1 MIHNGTADR
10 PRSLKSL
17 GIVVLTALLSAGG
30 GALITTRMAPLQPVV
45 EAPAVASPEI
55 ETVTGLGRLEPQ
67 GEVIRL
73 SIPSAAESNRVEQL
87 LVEEGSWVKKGET
100 IAILDSRDRLRALLN
115 EAEEQ
120 VRVAR
125 ANLNR
130 IKAGAQQGA
139 IEAQRAAI
147 ARIQADRRTQL
158 AAREAAIARLQ
169 AELNNAK
176 VEYNRYQSLYDEGA
190 ISASN
195 RDSKRLTF
203 DRLQWQLQEAIAER
217 DRVGAS
223 QQEQLREA
231 RATLDR
237 IAEVRP
243 VDVEVANAEL
253 QAALAAVERAR
264 ADLERAY
271 VRSPQAG
278 QILEIHTRPG
288 EISSSSEGIAEI
300 GQTREM
306 YAIVEI
312 YESDISKIK
321 PGQPATITSDAL
333 TAELHGT
340 VQQIGL
346 QVLRQD
352 VINTDPAANTDA
364 RVIEVRVKLDETSS
378 EKVLGLTN
386 LQVTVAIELQSPV
399 TSHQSP
405 VTSHQFGEQG
415 GEG

>member
-1 MIHNGTADR
+1 MVHNGTVDP
-10 PRSLKSL
+10 PRSFKSL

-30 GALITTRMAPLQPVV
+30 GAFVTSRMALFQPVI
-45 EAPAVASPEI
+45 EAPAVALPEI
-55 ETVTGLGRLEPQ
+55 ETVTGLGRLEPR

-73 SIPSAAESNRVEQL
+73 SSPSSAESNRVEQL
-87 LVEEGSWVKKGET
+87 LVEEGSWVQKGGT
-100 IAILDSRDRLRALLN
+100 IAILDSRDRLQALFN

-139 IEAQRAAI
+139 IEAQRATI
-147 ARIQADRRTQL
+147 SRIQADRRTQL

-169 AELNNAK
+169 VELNNAK
-176 VEYNRYQSLYDEGA
+176 VENDRYQSLYDEGA

-203 DRLQWQLQEAIAER
+203 DRLQWQLQEAKAER
-217 DRVGAS
+217 DRVRSS

-243 VDVEVANAEL
+243 VDVEVATAEL
-253 QAALAAVERAR
+253 NAAIAAVGRAR
-264 ADLERAY
+264 ADLDRAY
-271 VRSPQAG
+271 VRSPQVG
-278 QILEIHTRPG
+278 QILKIHTRPG
-288 EISSSSEGIAEI
+288 EIIASQGIAEI

-306 YAIVEI
+306 YAIAEI
-312 YESDISKIK
+312 YESDIRKIGT
-321 PGQPATITSDAL
+321 GQLANVTSNAFPE
-333 TAELHGT
+333 ELHGT
-340 VQQIGL
+340 VEQIGL

-364 RVIEVRVKLDETSS
+364 RVVEVRVKLDETSS

-386 LQVTVAIELQSPV
+386 LQVTVAIEIQSPV
-399 TSHQSP
+399 TRHPSP
-405 VTSHQFGEQG
+405 VNGT
-415 GEG
+415 EG

>member
-1 MIHNGTADR
+1 MVHNGTVDR
-10 PRSLKSL
+10 PRSLKSFSL
-17 GIVVLTALLSAGG
+17 VLLTVLLSAGG
-30 GALITTRMAPLQPVV
+30 GALMTSRLALFQPAI
-45 EAPAVASPEI
+45 EAPAVVPEI
-55 ETVTGLGRLEPQ
+55 KTVTGLGRLEPR

-73 SIPSAAESNRVEQL
+73 SSPSAADSNRIEQL
-87 LVEEGSWVKKGET
+87 LVKEGSWVKSGET
-100 IAILDSRDRLRALLN
+100 IAILDSRDRLQASLK
-115 EAEEQ
+115 EKEEQ
-120 VRVAR
+120 VRIAR

-130 IKAGAQQGA
+130 VKAGAQQGA
-139 IEAQRAAI
+139 IEAQRATI
-147 ARIQADRRTQL
+147 SRIQADLRTQL

-176 VEYNRYQSLYDEGA
+176 VEYDRYQSLYDEGA

-203 DRLQWQLQEAIAER
+203 DRLQWQLEEAKAER
-217 DRVGAS
+217 DRVQSS

-243 VDVEVANAEL
+243 VDVEVATAEL
-253 QAALAAVERAR
+253 QATLAAVKRAQT
-264 ADLERAY
+264 DLERAF

-278 QILEIHTRPG
+278 QILEIYTRPG
-288 EISSSSEGIAEI
+288 ETISSEGIAAI

-306 YAIVEI
+306 VAIAEI

-321 PGQPATITSDAL
+321 TGQPAIVTSNAVPE
-333 TAELHGT
+333 ALHGT
-340 VQQIGL
+340 VEHIGL

-352 VINTDPAANTDA
+352 VINADPAANTDA
-364 RVIEVRVKLDETSS
+364 RVIEVRVKLEEDSS

-386 LQVTVAIELQSPV
+386 LQVKVAIEL
-399 TSHQSP
+399 
-405 VTSHQFGEQG
+405 
-415 GEG
+415 